1 MITESGMFL
10 APAWLLLVPGLPLL
24 HTLLNKYRK
33 RHAGTDSSD
42 NIFTLNSELR
52 VRHPLMH
59 RLQNAPSSKKRAMKY
74 EGVFQ
79 WLVISCLL
87 VALAEPVMTGKRIP
101 DSPAQRDITFIVDTS
116 VSMLLKDYEVD
127 GKRIDR
133 MQFLK
138 SYLDRFVQQ
147 LDGDRIS
154 IIVFG
159 DQAYTYVPMTDD
171 HQFTRRMIAR
181 IQTTMA
187 GRFNALGEAIAL
199 GTRESARDP
208 ERPGILILFTDADR
222 STDLISPRAATEL
235 ANEAG
240 LPLYT
245 ITIGALSYQA
255 EKEEKA
261 GLIYHPADNE
271 LLEQLATMT
280 GARNYLASDNKA
292 LAEAVAD
299 IDKREKFTREVEP
312 RYFQVP
318 LYQYPLS
325 GGLLLIILYQ
335 LLQLGQITRK
345 SAKNE

>member
-1 MITESGMFL
+1 MAMIFDSGIFL
-10 APAWLLLVPGLPLL
+10 SPAWLLLIPGLPLL
-24 HTLLNKYRK
+24 HAAHKKYRK
-33 RHAGTDSSD
+33 QHDKDSGD
-42 NIFTLNSELR
+42 NLFTLNADLR
-52 VRHPLMH
+52 VRHPLIRH
-59 RLQNAPSSKKRAMKY
+59 LLRDPPVAKRGMRY
-74 EGVFQ
+74 EGILQ
-79 WLVISCLL
+79 WLIISCLL

-101 DSPAQRDITFIVDTS
+101 DRPAQRDITFIVDAS
-116 VSMLLKDYEVD
+116 VSMLLKDYEVN

-138 SYLDRFVQQ
+138 NYLDRFVQQ
-147 LDGDRIS
+147 LDGDRVS

-171 HQFTRRMIAR
+171 HQLTRRMIAR

-199 GTRESARDP
+199 GIRESAKDP
-208 ERPGILILFTDADR
+208 DRPGILILFTDADR

-235 ANEAG
+235 ASEAG

-261 GLIYHPADNE
+261 GLVYHPADNE

-280 GARNYLASDNKA
+280 GARNYLASDNQA
-292 LAEAVAD
+292 LTQAVAD
-299 IDKREKFTREVEP
+299 IDNREKFTREVEP

-325 GGLLLIILYQ
+325 GGLLLIVVYQ
-335 LLQLGQITRK
+335 LLQLGRIAWK
-345 SAKNE
+345 SA